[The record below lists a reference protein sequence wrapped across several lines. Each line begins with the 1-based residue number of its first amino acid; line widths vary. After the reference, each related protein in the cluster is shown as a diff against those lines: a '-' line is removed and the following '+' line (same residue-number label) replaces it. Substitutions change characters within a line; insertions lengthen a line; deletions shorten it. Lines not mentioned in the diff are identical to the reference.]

1 MDVLK
6 TLESLLYLL
15 SNFFIYPVLIGLFLL
30 LAGQV
35 FSLGI
40 FARESIQRLK
50 DNTWFISGY
59 KYQIK
64 QLKSSDVQVL
74 EIELQHILEQ
84 AQQRSFRQI
93 QWARYAVKIG
103 PTLGLIGTLTPM
115 AKALSSL
122 SQGNLA
128 SLSSQMITAFSTTV
142 LGLVIGGVA
151 YSIMHIRIKWQ
162 RKDLYS
168 ISKLAEEK
176 LIHKLELNQETT
188 NIQLL

>member
-1 MDVLK
+1 MDILK
-6 TLESLLYLL
+6 TLESILYLL

-30 LAGQV
+30 FASQI

-40 FARESIQRLK
+40 FAGESFQRIRDKQWFVQIYSQKINRLK
-50 DNTWFISGY
+50 STD
-59 KYQIK
+59 
-64 QLKSSDVQVL
+64 DQVL
-74 EIELQHILEQ
+74 EIELQHVLEQ
-84 AQQRSFRQI
+84 AQRKSLKQI

-115 AKALSSL
+115 AKALSGL

-142 LGLVIGGVA
+142 LGLVIGGIA

-162 RKDLYS
+162 RKDLYF
-168 ISKLAEEK
+168 ISKMAEEK
-176 LIHKLELNQETT
+176 LISQLKKKVETT
-188 NIQLL
+188 HSHLL